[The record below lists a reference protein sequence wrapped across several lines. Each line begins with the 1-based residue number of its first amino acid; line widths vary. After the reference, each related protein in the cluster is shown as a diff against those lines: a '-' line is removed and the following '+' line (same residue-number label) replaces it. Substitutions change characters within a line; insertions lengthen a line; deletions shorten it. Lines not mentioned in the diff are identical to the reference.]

1 MKRTR
6 VEQRNCRR
14 GFTLTEVLL
23 VLAIIGVIA
32 AMVVP
37 NLIGSQKKANID
49 ATKVNIKGFE
59 TVLDNYAIA
68 NGGEYPT
75 GSREDVINLLM
86 NPGQDADGRQLPP
99 AITSTP
105 RDAWDQPLY
114 YDMGKAT
121 PAGKPGVWSS
131 GPNKVNDEGSGDD
144 INNWTTR

>member
-1 MKRTR
+1 MKRTG
-6 VEQRNCRR
+6 VVRNNRRR

-49 ATKVNIKGFE
+49 ATKINIKNFE
-59 TVLDNYAIA
+59 GVIDNYAIA
-68 NGGEYPT
+68 NGGEYPQ
-75 GSREDVINLLM
+75 GSREDVINMLM
-86 NPGQDADGRQLPP
+86 SPGQDGDGRPIPQYLT
-99 AITSTP
+99 ATP

-114 YDMGKAT
+114 YDAGKPT
-121 PAGKPGVWSS
+121 PAGKPGIWSS